1 MSRLVVALLGL
12 TMLAGACGSS
22 STVDAGDAPA
32 ATTTTTTAVPMTTV
46 PPPTAA
52 SAMTATSPPTT
63 VPPTTATST
72 TTTIAVGATAA
83 ECRRIEDFD
92 DSAGQRWGIVNDGV
106 MGGRS
111 EGAAALIDGVLTF
124 AGNIE
129 TDGGGFSSI
138 RGLVEQDALAD
149 AVRLVLRV
157 RTDGRDYELL
167 ADDAVTG
174 RDRRVTHYQPIPAVT
189 AGEWADVEVPLFDM
203 EARVFGRTVTDLP
216 FDPALATVIGVILAD
231 GIDGPFLVEVDW
243 IDACP

>member
-12 TMLAGACGSS
+12 TMLAVACGSS
-22 STVDAGDAPA
+22 STVDAGDASA
-32 ATTTTTTAVPMTTV
+32 ATTTTTTAVSTTTTTTTV
-46 PPPTAA
+46 T
-52 SAMTATSPPTT
+52 TTSPPTT

-72 TTTIAVGATAA
+72 TTTVAVATTATAA

-243 IDACP
+243 IDACS